1 MNLLRETKEIL
12 NFYGIRLSKRL
23 GQHFLIDEHII
34 KREVEL
40 AQLSEK
46 DTVLEVGPGIGNLTR
61 ELLKH
66 SSVIAVEKSPVMV
79 EILSRRFPTSKL
91 KVIEGDFLDVDVQ
104 GFTKVVSNIPY
115 SISSEF
121 IFKILR
127 HPFEKAVFTVQK
139 EFGRRLVAKAG
150 TREYSRISAAIQLLA
165 DVKIPMQVPR
175 SAFFPMPKV
184 NSVVVELKPKKV
196 EVNVE
201 RYLNLLRLIFPYR
214 RRVLEKALR
223 FGMKRAKMEIK
234 LKNLPVRLLEK
245 RVFQLSPDELAEV
258 AELALPDKH

>member
-1 MNLLRETKEIL
+1 VNLLRETKEIL

-46 DTVLEVGPGIGNLTR
+46 DVVLEVGAGIGNLTG

-66 SSVIAVEKSPVMV
+66 CSVIAVEKSPVMV
-79 EILSRRFPTSKL
+79 EILSRRFPIQRL
-91 KVIEGDFLDVDVQ
+91 RLIEGDFLEVEVH

-127 HPFEKAVFTVQK
+127 HPFEKAVFTVQR

-150 TREYSRISAAIQLLA
+150 TREYSRISAAVQLLA
-165 DVKIPMQVPR
+165 DVKIAMQIPR
-175 SAFFPMPKV
+175 GAFLPKPRV
-184 NSVVVELKPKKV
+184 DSVAVVMEPKQV
-196 EVNVE
+196 DIDVE
-201 RYLNLLRLIFPYR
+201 RYLNLLRLVFPYR
-214 RRVLEKALR
+214 RRTLEKALR
-223 FGMKRAKMEIK
+223 FGMHRQSIK
-234 LKNLPVRLLEK
+234 LDVSEIPQNLRKK
-245 RVFQLSPDELAEV
+245 RVFQITPREFVTLMEYIV
-258 AELALPDKH
+258 

>member
-12 NFYGIRLSKRL
+12 NFYGIRLSKKL

-40 AQLSEK
+40 AQLSQK
-46 DTVLEVGPGIGNLTR
+46 DVVLEVGAGIGNLTR

-66 SSVIAVEKSPVMV
+66 CRVIAVEKSPVMV
-79 EILSRRFPTSKL
+79 EILSRRFPTPRL
-91 KVIEGDFLDVDVQ
+91 EVIEGDFLQVEVH

-127 HPFEKAVFTVQK
+127 HPFEKAVFTLQR

-150 TREYSRISAAIQLLA
+150 TREYSRISAAVQLLA
-165 DVKIPMQVPR
+165 DVKISMQVPR

-196 EVNVE
+196 DVNVE
-201 RYLNLLRLIFPYR
+201 RYLDLLRLIFPYR

-223 FGMKRAKMEIK
+223 FGMKRSNLEVD
-234 LKNLPVRLLEK
+234 LKNLPERLLEK
-245 RVFQLSPDELAEV
+245 RVFQLSPEELAEV
-258 AELALPDKH
+258 AEIALSDKN